1 MDIKL
6 TFLGASQNVTG
17 SRYQLEVNN
26 KRILIDCGLY
36 QERKFADR
44 NWDPF
49 PTDPGTFDCIL
60 LTHAHLD
67 HCGLLP
73 KFVAEGFLGK
83 IYTTSASAALA
94 KIITQDSAK
103 IMAQDARFKAK
114 RHKKQN
120 KKGKHPYKP
129 LYDIEDALKCA
140 SLFAP
145 VKYHQTTEIAE
156 GITISFA
163 PTGHILGAASILV
176 TITQNGETRTIL
188 FSGDVGRWDVP
199 ILKDPY
205 LHESAD
211 YMLIEST
218 YGDSTHEDNSHIQG
232 KLADVINETHKA
244 GGNIVIP
251 TFAVERSQEILYY
264 LNELRIEKKIPHLMT
279 ILDSPMAIKATK
291 VFQNNPQM
299 FDEEMTEYMKKQQS
313 PFNFSELQMTQTA
326 SESKT
331 INGISGTAIIMAGS
345 GMCTGGRIKHHLVNN
360 ISRKESTILFVGYQA
375 DGTLGRIILNGIK
388 EIRLFGQKFPV
399 KARIERIHGFSGHA
413 DQGELLRYIEK
424 FKQPPKTTFIVH
436 GEKNVAKKFAK
447 CLTDKKGWQCVVPQY
462 QETVTLT

>member
-6 TFLGASQNVTG
+6 TFLGASRNVTG

-49 PTDPGTFDCIL
+49 PTAPASFDCIL

-73 KFVAEGFLGK
+73 KFVAEGFSGK
-83 IYTTSASAALA
+83 IYATSASAALA

-120 KKGKHPYKP
+120 RKSKYPYKP
-129 LYDIEDALKCA
+129 LYEIEDAQKCA
-140 SLFAP
+140 SLFVP
-145 VKYHQTTEIAE
+145 IKYHCPTEISE
-156 GITISFA
+156 GISISFS
-163 PTGHILGAASILV
+163 PTGHILGAASILI
-176 TITQNGETRTIL
+176 TININGETRTIL
-188 FSGDVGRWDVP
+188 FSGDVGRWEVP

-205 LHESAD
+205 QHESAD

-218 YGDSTHEDNSHIQG
+218 YGDSTHEDNAHIQT
-232 KLADVINETHKA
+232 KLADIINATHKA
-244 GGNIVIP
+244 GGNVVMP

-264 LNELRIEKKIPHLMT
+264 LNELRIEKKIPPLNT
-279 ILDSPMAIKATK
+279 FLDSPMAIKATR
-291 VFQNNPQM
+291 VFQDNPQM
-299 FDEEMTEYMKKQQS
+299 FDEEMTEYMKSHQS
-313 PFNFSELQMTQTA
+313 PFNFSKLQMTETA

-331 INGISGTAIIMAGS
+331 INDMAGTAIIMAGS

-375 DGTLGRIILNGIK
+375 DGTLGRTILNGAK
-388 EIRLFGQKFPV
+388 EIRLFGRTRPV

-413 DQGELLRYIEK
+413 DQGELLRYIEN
-424 FKQPPKTTFIVH
+424 FKQAPKKTFIVH
-436 GEKNVAKKFAK
+436 GEKSVSENFGKLLYNKKNWH
-447 CLTDKKGWQCVVPQY
+447 CIVPQY
-462 QETVTLT
+462 QQSVLLT